1 MTQLEWLSAADA
13 ARAVR
18 DGAASSEELVAACL
32 ARILE
37 VDGAVQAWAHLDP
50 EHALAQARALDR
62 MRQAGEALG
71 PLHGVPVGIKDII
84 DTADLPTECGSR
96 IHAGRTPA
104 HDATVVAMLRA
115 AGAVVMGKTVTTE
128 FALYSP
134 GKTRNPHDPSR
145 TPGGSSSGSA
155 AAVAAGMVPIAIGT
169 QTNGSVIRPAA
180 FCGVFGFKPTHGL
193 VSRSG
198 ILRLSRTLDH
208 VGVFARTLDDIGLAC
223 EQLVGGDPADPDTR
237 ARARIPFR
245 EIAAAEPPLPPLL
258 AWVEPPGWERAQPQ
272 MHEAFDELV
281 GALGD
286 RVVAI
291 PLGESAGR
299 ALAIHRTILDAELAF
314 NLAAEY
320 ERGADAM
327 SASLREQIERG
338 RRVTAFEHQIA
349 VSRIAAIND
358 GFDEI
363 FERCDAIVTA
373 AAPGVAPAGLEST
386 GDPSYCTLWSL
397 AGMPALSM
405 PLMTGEA
412 GLPIGVQLVGRRH
425 ADARLLRTARWL
437 AARLASH

>member
-1 MTQLEWLSAADA
+1 MTQLEWLSAVDA

-32 ARILE
+32 GRIRE
-37 VDGAVQAWAHLDP
+37 VDGTVQAWAHLDP

-128 FALYSP
+128 SALYSP
-134 GKTRNPHDPSR
+134 GKTRNPHDASR
-145 TPGGSSSGSA
+145 TPGGSSSGTA
-155 AAVAAGMVPIAIGT
+155 AAVAAGMVPLAIGT

>member
-1 MTQLEWLSAADA
+1 MQLEWLTAADA

-18 DGAASSEELVAACL
+18 DGTASSEELVAACL
-32 ARILE
+32 ERIRQA
-37 VDGAVQAWAHLDP
+37 DSAIQAWAHLDP
-50 EHALAQARALDR
+50 QHALAQARVFDQ
-62 MRQAGEALG
+62 MRRAGEAIG
-71 PLHGVPVGIKDII
+71 PLHGVPVGIKDIV
-84 DTADLPTECGSR
+84 DTADLPTEFGSL

-115 AGAVVMGKTVTTE
+115 AGAVVLGKTVTTE

-155 AAVAAGMVPIAIGT
+155 AAVAAGMVPIALGT

-180 FCGVFGFKPTHGL
+180 FCGVYGFKPTHGL
-193 VSRSG
+193 VPRGG
-198 ILRLSRTLDH
+198 ILQLSRTLDH
-208 VGVFARTLDDIGLAC
+208 VGVFARTLDDIALAC
-223 EQLVGGDPADPDTR
+223 EQLVGADPADPDTH

-245 EIAAAEPPLPPLL
+245 EIAAGEPPLPPLL
-258 AWVEPPGWERAQPQ
+258 AWVEPPGWQSAEPQ
-272 MHEAFDELV
+272 MREAFDELRD
-281 GALGD
+281 ALGE
-286 RVVAI
+286 RVVAV

-299 ALAIHRTILDAELAF
+299 ALALHRTILDAELAF
-314 NLAAEY
+314 NLAADY

-327 SASLREQIERG
+327 SAPLREQIERG
-338 RRVTAFEHQIA
+338 RRVGAFEYQQA

-358 GFDEI
+358 GFEEI
-363 FERCDAIVTA
+363 FERCDAVVTA

-397 AGMPALSM
+397 TGMPALCM
-405 PLMTGEA
+405 PLMKSEA
-412 GLPIGVQLVGRRH
+412 GLPIGVQLVGHRN

-437 AARLASH
+437 AARLASN